1 MNTGNLCNCKR
12 KALLVMLAL
21 AAAIGA
27 QETWDGQTLD
37 TLWYTRSAS
46 SSSFSISTP
55 EQLAGLSYLVGKG
68 NKMDN
73 KTFTLTRDIALNV
86 TEEGKNMGSCKNEN
100 KWQPIGSPAAPF
112 LGIFDGGVY
121 VVRGVCIDES
131 EDYQGLFGYVG
142 GRGTIKR
149 VRVAE
154 SYIRG
159 NAYVGGL
166 AGSSDS
172 GRIEDCYST
181 ATVMGSGYN
190 VGGLVGYKK
199 GAVVN
204 SYATGDVTGAGRVG
218 GLIGFGVNDT
228 IKNSNATGAVVGDG
242 DYVGGLVGR
251 DSGKALILNSHAKGS
266 VKGYGNYVG
275 GLSGGS
281 TAAVMNCYARGD
293 VLGNDSVGG
302 LVGIKIGSS
311 IKNSYASGKVSK
323 AGGGVAVGGLVG
335 HLRLASIT
343 YGYYRKDEAG
353 EVGLGIPKSTEDMQK
368 ATFTDMLNIAA
379 YAMKDGGAN
388 RWIYSD
394 GNFPTISGEQVTD
407 EDFAACFA
415 GGNGKESSPFLLEV
429 AQHLENLAM
438 YVNCNGKNKGMYFK
452 MLNDIYLNDTTDWRG
467 WGNAQPESVIE
478 WTTIGQQ
485 PSDTT
490 EPRIYFSG
498 SFDGDGFVVGGVYI
512 NKDSD
517 TTNAGRYQGLFGCVG
532 VGAVVKNVG
541 VVASYVNGYCYIGAL
556 AGSNEGKIRKCFSRA
571 NVSAIGGINGAG
583 GVGGLVGINDRDSIT
598 SSYAMG
604 SVSGV
609 INMAG
614 GLVGWNR
621 GVGKITYCYATG
633 DVAIIGDDVGGLV
646 GRNEGGGAAVSIRD
660 SYAAGSVLASV
671 ADIVGANGVAS
682 SVGGAAAGGL
692 VGVNVDAS
700 LANCYAVGG
709 VSGKSSVGGLV
720 GLKLGTGAIGTSYY
734 RDKAVAVI
742 NDHGT
747 PKTDDE
753 MKTLSTY
760 VGWDTVRVWAIDAE
774 SRSYPYLGMVRA
786 AKPVIITQP
795 VGDSVSVGA
804 AAPVL
809 FVVASPG
816 GVTYQ
821 WYSKKWDSNMNGDKI
836 DGAVGP
842 TYSAPTKEES
852 RIFYYVVVTSII
864 DDNGDGGQKAT
875 SVSSNTAMVVVGAP
889 QNAVLS
895 GDREIPKS
903 GAGKDAAAITPPS
916 KLTAG
921 LTAGPNPVL
930 RAGGGVDLFYR
941 GKRIAESD
949 LLIYDAYGNV
959 VNKVVIADAA
969 SAQSMRKVGSWD
981 LTDAKGRRV
990 SVGTY
995 LVKGAVI
1002 GIDGKRE
1009 KVSAVVGVR

>member
-1 MNTGNLCNCKR
+1 
-12 KALLVMLAL
+12 MLAL
-21 AAAIGA
+21 AAAVGA
-27 QETWDGQTLD
+27 QEIWDGKTLD
-37 TLWYTRSAS
+37 TLWYTRSPS
-46 SSSFSISTP
+46 GSSFSISTP
-55 EQLAGLSYLVGKG
+55 EQMAGLSYLVGKG
-68 NKMDN
+68 NKMEN
-73 KTFTLTRDIALNV
+73 KTFTLTRDIALNM
-86 TEEGKNMGSCKNEN
+86 TEEGKNMASCKNEN
-100 KWQPIGSPAAPF
+100 KWQPIGSAAAPF

-121 VVRGVCIDES
+121 VVRGVCVDES

-142 GRGTIKR
+142 VRGVIKR

-154 SYIRG
+154 SYIKG
-159 NAYVGGL
+159 NSFVGGL
-166 AGSSDS
+166 AGSDS

-181 ATVMGSGYN
+181 ATVVGSGYN
-190 VGGLVGYKK
+190 VGGLVGFKK
-199 GAVVN
+199 GSVVN

-218 GLIGFGVNDT
+218 GLIGFGVNDS
-228 IKNSNATGAVVGDG
+228 IKNSNATGAVSGDG
-242 DYVGGLVGR
+242 DYAGGLVGR

-281 TAAVMNCYARGD
+281 TAVIMNCYARGD

-311 IKNSYASGKVSK
+311 IKNSYASGKVGK
-323 AGGGVAVGGLVG
+323 AGAGAAVGGLVG

-343 YGYYRKDEAG
+343 YGYYRSDAVD
-353 EVGLGIPKSTEDMQK
+353 EVGQGIPKSTDDMQK
-368 ATFTDMLNIAA
+368 AAFTDMLNIAA

-388 RWIYSD
+388 RWIYSN

-415 GGNGKESSPFLLEV
+415 GGNGKEGAPFLLKD
-429 AQHLENLAM
+429 AQHLENVAM

-452 MLNDIYLNDTTDWRG
+452 MLNDIYLNDTADWRG
-467 WGNAQPESVIE
+467 WGNAKPDSVTE

-490 EPRIYFSG
+490 EPRVYFSG

-532 VGAVVKNVG
+532 VGGVVKNVG
-541 VVASYVNGYCYIGAL
+541 VVASYVNGYCYVGAL
-556 AGSNEGKIRKCFSRA
+556 AGSNEGKIRKCFSKA
-571 NVSAIGGINGAG
+571 NVSAVGGINGAG
-583 GVGGLVGINDRDSIT
+583 GVGGLVGINDKDSIT

-604 SVSGV
+604 NVSGV

-646 GRNEGGGAAVSIRD
+646 GRNEGGGASVSIRD

-700 LANCYAVGG
+700 LASCYAVGG

-720 GLKLGTGAIGTSYY
+720 GLKLGTGNISASYY

-742 NDHGT
+742 NDHGI
-747 PKTDDE
+747 PKPDDD
-753 MKTLSTY
+753 MRTLSTY
-760 VGWDTVRVWAIDAE
+760 VGWDTVNVWAIDAE

-786 AKPVIITQP
+786 AKPVIVTQP
-795 VGDSVSVGA
+795 VGDSVAVGA
-804 AAPVL
+804 NSPVL

-821 WYSKKWDSNMNGDKI
+821 WYSNKGDSNRNGAKI
-836 DGAVGP
+836 EGAIGP
-842 TYSAPTKEES
+842 TYSAPTGEES
-852 RIFYYVVVTSII
+852 RIFYYVVVTSAIS
-864 DDNGDGGQKAT
+864 DNGDGGQKAT
-875 SVSSNTAMVVVGAP
+875 SVASNTAMVVVGTP
-889 QNAVLS
+889 PIAVLS
-895 GDREIPKS
+895 NDREIPKP
-903 GAGKDAAAITPPS
+903 GAGKDVAAITPPS
-916 KLTAG
+916 RLTAE
-921 LTAGPNPVL
+921 LAVGPNPAA
-930 RAGGGVDLFYR
+930 RAGVGVDVFYR
-941 GKRIAESD
+941 GKRIAVGE
-949 LLIYDAYGNV
+949 LLVYDAFGNV
-959 VNKVVIADAA
+959 VNRVSVADVGV
-969 SAQSMRKVGSWD
+969 SGQSMRKVGSWD

-990 SVGTY
+990 SVGAY
-995 LVKGAVI
+995 LVKGAVV